1 MRNTEFTVEMGKRIQ
16 KQRKA
21 LGLTQEQVSEAMNI
35 SVQSLSCIELGKK
48 AIRPENLYNLCKVLN
63 ISADYILIGKK
74 SQEQLSGISEKLAVM
89 NDTDYR
95 IIENLIDRLT
105 EKDT

>member
-48 AIRPENLYNLCKVLN
+48 
-63 ISADYILIGKK
+63 